1 MDITEAGC
9 HGTMILAGIGTGK
22 FTLKEAIEK
31 FIKIK
36 DRFEPDKK
44 IRERYK
50 EKFEKYKEIYK
61 LVSELY

>member
-1 MDITEAGC
+1 
-9 HGTMILAGIGTGK
+9 MILAGIGTGK